1 MPLAPAHHA
10 PAAPGP
16 EGRGLDRGLI
26 LLMAV
31 TTGAAVANIYY
42 IQPLLHLVGDGF
54 GVSDTVAGILVTC
67 AQLGYLLGLAFLVP
81 LGDLRERRR
90 LITVVMVGVVLALA
104 LCAAAPDFSVLAVA
118 LIAVGALS
126 VVAQILVPLAAT
138 LARPEERGQVVG
150 TVMSGLLIG
159 ILSARIF
166 SGLIAEL
173 GGFRLVFG
181 LAAGIMLVL
190 TLLLWRALPRVEPS
204 EPMPYARALRSIFDL
219 IGEEPV
225 LRQRMGLAVLQM
237 VAFLILWTSIAFLLS
252 GEPYDYGEA
261 VIGLFGLA
269 GIAGALIAPVV
280 GRLSDRGSGRLAMT
294 LSLAAVLVSWAP
306 LAAGGTSLI
315 ALIAGIVLLDLGIQG
330 QQIANQSAIYAL
342 RPEARSRVNTAYMVS
357 LFVGGVLGSLLA
369 SGVYGAAGWDGIC
382 VLGAAVAAAGLAL
395 WAVTERRAPAGAA
408 GGSIQRTATR
418 LTRTPSGRATAT
430 SMTAAAP
437 GAAQHVAGGARV
449 GEQGAERRD
458 RAALGAAAAGGG
470 HLGAEGVDHQAA
482 DGVAVNV
489 GVVAHHGPP
498 VGPKRSVLTVAGSWP
513 SSTRAL
519 RRRLHQAGG
528 AADERPAAAPPAARR
543 PRPASRGRSAP
554 GVARSSPAA
563 AARVSA

>member
-10 PAAPGP
+10 SAAPGP

-294 LSLAAVLVSWAP
+294 LSLVGGAGELG
-306 LAAGGTSLI
+306 AAGGRGHVGDRADRRHRAARPRHPGPADRQPERHLRAASRGAQPRQHGLHG
-315 ALIAGIVLLDLGIQG
+315 L
-330 QQIANQSAIYAL
+330 AL
-342 RPEARSRVNTAYMVS
+342 RRRRARVAAGVRR
-357 LFVGGVLGSLLA
+357 LRRRGLGRDLRPRRRRRGGRPGALG
-369 SGVYGAAGWDGIC
+369 GHGAAG
-382 VLGAAVAAAGLAL
+382 AGG
-395 WAVTERRAPAGAA
+395 PA
-408 GGSIQRTATR
+408 GGSIQRTAPR

-430 SMTAAAP
+430 SMTTPHP
-437 GAAQHVAGGARV
+437 GQRSTSPGARV
-449 GEQGAERRD
+449 
-458 RAALGAAAAGGG
+458 
-470 HLGAEGVDHQAA
+470 
-482 DGVAVNV
+482 
-489 GVVAHHGPP
+489 
-498 VGPKRSVLTVAGSWP
+498 
-513 SSTRAL
+513 
-519 RRRLHQAGG
+519 
-528 AADERPAAAPPAARR
+528 
-543 PRPASRGRSAP
+543 
-554 GVARSSPAA
+554 
-563 AARVSA
+563 

>member
-1 MPLAPAHHA
+1 
-10 PAAPGP
+10 
-16 EGRGLDRGLI
+16 
-26 LLMAV
+26 
-31 TTGAAVANIYY
+31 
-42 IQPLLHLVGDGF
+42 
-54 GVSDTVAGILVTC
+54 
-67 AQLGYLLGLAFLVP
+67 
-81 LGDLRERRR
+81 
-90 LITVVMVGVVLALA
+90 MVGVVLALA

-252 GEPYDYGEA
+252 GEPYDYSEA

-280 GRLSDRGSGRLAMT
+280 GRLSDRGARPPGHD
-294 LSLAAVLVSWAP
+294 LSLAVVLVSWAP

-342 RPEARSRVNTAYMVS
+342 RPEARSRVNTAYMVA

-395 WAVTERRAPAGAA
+395 WAVTERRAPAG
-408 GGSIQRTATR
+408 
-418 LTRTPSGRATAT
+418 
-430 SMTAAAP
+430 
-437 GAAQHVAGGARV
+437 
-449 GEQGAERRD
+449 
-458 RAALGAAAAGGG
+458 
-470 HLGAEGVDHQAA
+470 
-482 DGVAVNV
+482 
-489 GVVAHHGPP
+489 
-498 VGPKRSVLTVAGSWP
+498 
-513 SSTRAL
+513 
-519 RRRLHQAGG
+519 
-528 AADERPAAAPPAARR
+528 RPAARSSARPQGSAAPP
-543 PRPASRGRSAP
+543 PAEP
-554 GVARSSPAA
+554 QPPA
-563 AARVSA
+563 

>member
-1 MPLAPAHHA
+1 
-10 PAAPGP
+10 
-16 EGRGLDRGLI
+16 
-26 LLMAV
+26 MAV

-90 LITVVMVGVVLALA
+90 LVTVVMVGVVLALA
-104 LCAAAPDFSVLAVA
+104 LCAAAPGFSVLAVA

-252 GEPYDYGEA
+252 GEPYDYSEA

-269 GIAGALIAPVV
+269 GIAGVLIAPVV

-294 LSLAAVLVSWAP
+294 LSLAVVLVSWAP

-315 ALIAGIVLLDLGIQG
+315 ALIAGIVLLDLG
-330 QQIANQSAIYAL
+330 A
-342 RPEARSRVNTAYMVS
+342 
-357 LFVGGVLGSLLA
+357 
-369 SGVYGAAGWDGIC
+369 
-382 VLGAAVAAAGLAL
+382 
-395 WAVTERRAPAGAA
+395 
-408 GGSIQRTATR
+408 
-418 LTRTPSGRATAT
+418 
-430 SMTAAAP
+430 
-437 GAAQHVAGGARV
+437 
-449 GEQGAERRD
+449 
-458 RAALGAAAAGGG
+458 
-470 HLGAEGVDHQAA
+470 
-482 DGVAVNV
+482 
-489 GVVAHHGPP
+489 
-498 VGPKRSVLTVAGSWP
+498 
-513 SSTRAL
+513 
-519 RRRLHQAGG
+519 
-528 AADERPAAAPPAARR
+528 
-543 PRPASRGRSAP
+543 GRSA
-554 GVARSSPAA
+554 R
-563 AARVSA
+563 

>member
-10 PAAPGP
+10 SAAPGP

-90 LITVVMVGVVLALA
+90 LVTVVMVGVVLALA
-104 LCAAAPDFSVLAVA
+104 LCAAAPGFSVLAVA

-252 GEPYDYGEA
+252 GEPYDYSEA

-294 LSLAAVLVSWAP
+294 LSLAVVLVSWAP

-382 VLGAAVAAAGLAL
+382 ILGAAVAAAGLAL
-395 WAVTERRAPAGAA
+395 WAVTERRAPAG
-408 GGSIQRTATR
+408 R
-418 LTRTPSGRATAT
+418 
-430 SMTAAAP
+430 
-437 GAAQHVAGGARV
+437 
-449 GEQGAERRD
+449 
-458 RAALGAAAAGGG
+458 RAA
-470 HLGAEGVDHQAA
+470 
-482 DGVAVNV
+482 
-489 GVVAHHGPP
+489 
-498 VGPKRSVLTVAGSWP
+498 RSSARPRGS
-513 SSTRAL
+513 
-519 RRRLHQAGG
+519 
-528 AADERPAAAPPAARR
+528 AAPP
-543 PRPASRGRSAP
+543 PAEP
-554 GVARSSPAA
+554 QPPA
-563 AARVSA
+563 

>member
-252 GEPYDYGEA
+252 GEPYDYSEA

-294 LSLAAVLVSWAP
+294 LSLAVVLVSWAP
-306 LAAGGTSLI
+306 LAAGGTSVI

-395 WAVTERRAPAGAA
+395 WAVTERRAPAG
-408 GGSIQRTATR
+408 
-418 LTRTPSGRATAT
+418 
-430 SMTAAAP
+430 
-437 GAAQHVAGGARV
+437 
-449 GEQGAERRD
+449 
-458 RAALGAAAAGGG
+458 
-470 HLGAEGVDHQAA
+470 
-482 DGVAVNV
+482 
-489 GVVAHHGPP
+489 
-498 VGPKRSVLTVAGSWP
+498 
-513 SSTRAL
+513 
-519 RRRLHQAGG
+519 
-528 AADERPAAAPPAARR
+528 RPAARSSARPRGSPAPP
-543 PRPASRGRSAP
+543 PAEP
-554 GVARSSPAA
+554 QPPA
-563 AARVSA
+563 

>member
-1 MPLAPAHHA
+1 MPLTHPHHA
-10 PAAPGP
+10 RAAPGP
-16 EGRGLDRGLI
+16 EGRGLERALI
-26 LLMAV
+26 VLMAV

-90 LITVVMVGVVLALA
+90 LIVVVMMGVVLALA

-138 LARPEERGQVVG
+138 LARPEERGRVVG

-181 LAAGIMLVL
+181 LAAGLMALL
-190 TLLLWRALPRVEPS
+190 TLLLYRALPRVGAS
-204 EPMPYARALRSIFDL
+204 QPMPYRRALRSIFDL

-237 VAFLILWTSIAFLLS
+237 VGFLILWTSIAFLLS

-306 LAAGGTSLI
+306 LAAGGSSLI

-342 RPEARSRVNTAYMVS
+342 RPEARNRLNTAYMVS

-369 SGVYGAAGWDGIC
+369 SGVYGAAGWEGIC
-382 VLGAAVAAAGLAL
+382 VLGAVVAAAGLVL
-395 WAVTERRAPAGAA
+395 WGVTERA
-408 GGSIQRTATR
+408 
-418 LTRTPSGRATAT
+418 
-430 SMTAAAP
+430 
-437 GAAQHVAGGARV
+437 VARP
-449 GEQGAERRD
+449 
-458 RAALGAAAAGGG
+458 RAA
-470 HLGAEGVDHQAA
+470 
-482 DGVAVNV
+482 
-489 GVVAHHGPP
+489 
-498 VGPKRSVLTVAGSWP
+498 RST
-513 SSTRAL
+513 
-519 RRRLHQAGG
+519 
-528 AADERPAAAPPAARR
+528 APPRGSAAH
-543 PRPASRGRSAP
+543 PPAEP
-554 GVARSSPAA
+554 QPPA
-563 AARVSA
+563 